1 MRVSVRAIGLRSRI
15 YVSDS
20 VSCTESEDSSSRD
33 ASTTSAS
40 LRCDSPMLRNC
51 MRPRVL
57 IVDDEAPARE
67 RLRSL
72 LTELDQ
78 VDVIGEADTGEEA
91 VLRAAELAPDV
102 VLLDVRMPGID
113 GIEAAKHMNV
123 LEQPPA
129 VIFTTAF
136 DEYAMKAFDAQAVGY
151 LLKPIRKEKL
161 AAALAHA
168 SRLTQPLL
176 QKIAETRS
184 HIAVRYREGLR
195 LIPVE
200 DVQYFF
206 AEQKYTTVKHLK
218 GEDLI
223 EDSLRSLED
232 EFGSAFVRAHRN
244 ALVSVRYLEGIER
257 NSDGQYFVRL
267 RGCEAP
273 LQVSRR
279 MASELR
285 ERFRI

>member
-1 MRVSVRAIGLRSRI
+1 
-15 YVSDS
+15 
-20 VSCTESEDSSSRD
+20 
-33 ASTTSAS
+33 
-40 LRCDSPMLRNC
+40 

-57 IVDDEAPARE
+57 IVDDEELARE

-72 LTELDQ
+72 LAEIDQ
-78 VDVIGEADTGEEA
+78 ADVIGEAATGEQA
-91 VLRAAELAPDV
+91 IQRTVELAPDV

-113 GIEAAKHMNV
+113 GIEAARHMSA

-129 VIFTTAF
+129 VIFTTAY

-168 SRLTQPLL
+168 GRLTRPQL
-176 QKIAETRS
+176 QTLGNQTQSRS
-184 HIAVRYREGLR
+184 HIAARHREGLR
-195 LIPVE
+195 LIPLE
-200 DVQYFF
+200 EVQYFL
-206 AEQKYTTVKHLK
+206 AEQKYTTVRHLK

-223 EDSLRSLED
+223 EDSLKALEE
-232 EFGSAFVRAHRN
+232 EFGAAFVRIHRN
-244 ALVSVRYLEGIER
+244 ALVSVRFLERIER
-257 NSDGQYFVRL
+257 NADGQYFVRL
-267 RGCEAP
+267 RGCDAP

-285 ERFRI
+285 DRFRI

>member
-1 MRVSVRAIGLRSRI
+1 VK
-15 YVSDS
+15 
-20 VSCTESEDSSSRD
+20 
-33 ASTTSAS
+33 
-40 LRCDSPMLRNC
+40 
-51 MRPRVL
+51 PRVL

-72 LTELDQ
+72 LAEIDGA
-78 VDVIGEADTGEEA
+78 DVIGEAVTGEQA
-91 VLRAAELAPDV
+91 LQRTVELAPDI

-113 GIEAAKHMNV
+113 GIEAARHMSS

-129 VIFTTAF
+129 IIFTTAF

-168 SRLTQPLL
+168 GRLTRPQLRDVGD
-176 QKIAETRS
+176 KAHSRRS
-184 HIAVRYREGLR
+184 HIAVKHREGLK
-195 LIPVE
+195 LIPLE
-200 DVQYFF
+200 DVLFFF
-206 AEQKYTTVKHLK
+206 AEQKYTTVRHLN

-223 EDSLRSLED
+223 EDSLRALE
-232 EFGSAFVRAHRN
+232 EELSSSFVRVHRN
-244 ALVSVRYLEGIER
+244 ALVSVRHLEGIDR
-257 NSDGQYFVRL
+257 NADGQYFVRL
-267 RGCEAP
+267 RGCDAP

-279 MASELR
+279 MAGELR